1 MKDVIILQ
9 DQNNTLGCI
18 LCDALFKEDASM
30 ASCVVLHPQDNFL
43 CVSVTAESPKQCVLR
58 AVNRCIDEIDQIMQ
72 CVLAYD
78 VDMDTDT

>member
-1 MKDVIILQ
+1 
-9 DQNNTLGCI
+9 
-18 LCDALFKEDASM
+18 M

-58 AVNRCIDEIDQIMQ
+58 AVSRCIDEIDQIMQ